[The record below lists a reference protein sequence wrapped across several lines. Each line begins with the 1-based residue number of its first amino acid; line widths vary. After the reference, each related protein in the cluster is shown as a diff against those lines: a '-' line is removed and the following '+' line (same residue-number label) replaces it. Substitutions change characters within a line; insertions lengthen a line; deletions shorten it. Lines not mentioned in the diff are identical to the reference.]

1 MNINPVNINTNHNNR
16 FGHLN
21 PWSDSTYNTREKVIV
36 AGTTALGVTAALCG
50 LAKHAGYSLKPSKM
64 FKNFKQSYIYKAPYD
79 EPEVITVGAGSCL
92 GGLAGGCIIDH
103 SKENRKSKLRET
115 LLQIANISV
124 PIIFVGR
131 LAAGGKYLGKRFLEK
146 NPITETART
155 KIPKAIGAMI
165 GLFTGVFCANILANK
180 INEKI
185 YHKGKGRDVQA
196 SDFSAHLDDFCM
208 AARQIDAKNTI
219 IHGFSMCVPLALMIA
234 GNEVG
239 NTTIYNESN

>member
-1 MNINPVNINTNHNNR
+1 MNIRPVNSNHQLK
-16 FGHLN
+16 FGHSN

-36 AGTTALGVTAALCG
+36 ASTTALGVAAALG
-50 LAKHAGYSLKPSKM
+50 VLSKRAGYSLSPAKM
-64 FKNFKQSYIYKAPYD
+64 FKNFKKSYIYKAPYD
-79 EPEVITVGAGSCL
+79 EPEVISLGVGSCL
-92 GGLAGGCIIDH
+92 GGLTGGYLIDR
-103 SKENRKSKLRET
+103 SKENRKAKLRES

-131 LAAGGKYLGKRFLEK
+131 FAAWGRYLGKHFLEK
-146 NPITETART
+146 NPLKETSKT
-155 KIPKAIGAMI
+155 KIPKAIGAI
-165 GLFTGVFCANILANK
+165 AGLFTGVYCANIIANK

-208 AARQIDAKNTI
+208 AARQIDEKNPI